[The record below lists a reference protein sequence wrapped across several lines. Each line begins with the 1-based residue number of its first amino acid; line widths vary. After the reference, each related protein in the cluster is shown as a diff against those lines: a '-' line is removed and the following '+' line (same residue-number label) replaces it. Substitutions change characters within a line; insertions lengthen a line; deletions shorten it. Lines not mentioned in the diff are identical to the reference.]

1 MATTEEAVTVEAM
14 TEEVVT
20 AVVMAA
26 AAAAVVAVVAAPSFT
41 SEASALTP
49 AKKPWSR
56 SSPSEPCLHSLG
68 PQHQTSAFIS
78 LPSKYFLFMF
88 ICRYGRISD
97 AFVPSDRENPGR
109 NRGFGFVTF
118 EDASSAQVSRRPPTN
133 SLLH

>member
-1 MATTEEAVTVEAM
+1 VEATVATTEEAVIAEAM

-20 AVVMAA
+20 AVVM
-26 AAAAVVAVVAAPSFT
+26 AAAVVAVVAAPSFT

-78 LPSKYFLFMF
+78 LPSTPHSFHSPPSIFYSSLSAGTGEYPMPLFHQT
-88 ICRYGRISD
+88 GRTP
-97 AFVPSDRENPGR
+97 AG
-109 NRGFGFVTF
+109 TA
-118 EDASSAQVSRRPPTN
+118 ASA
-133 SLLH
+133 L